1 MIKDYIKQAKRFKYW
16 SKEIKRL
23 FIADILRS
31 LIFLLLGVGLYLW
44 LKETG
49 LMLYLIFMLKY
60 HWAQEGK

>member
-1 MIKDYIKQAKRFKYW
+1 MIKDYIEQAKRFKYW

-49 LMLYLIFMLKY
+49 LMLYLIIMLKY
-60 HWAQEGK
+60 HWAQEEK